1 MRRRPVDPPGLLA
14 RAVHLFALWGF
25 AVAQPLFD
33 LLGRKAQ
40 FFVAHD
46 ITSAEIVGLALM
58 LVVLPPALLALSGW
72 VASRAEPRA
81 GYAIHLAWLAL
92 LVAAAV
98 LPLLKK
104 AESLPGVVQIFGA
117 AALGAVA
124 AWAYRRFAVIS
135 SYLWILAPAPLVFV
149 TVFLFLSPQASKL
162 VRPEPLT
169 AIDAGPV
176 DGASERSSAQPR
188 HPVVLVIFD
197 ELSLPTLLDA
207 TRHIDAE
214 RYPNFAALAQSSH
227 WFRNATATADNT
239 VLALPAILTGR
250 YLGEGQR
257 KVRLATY
264 SSYPENLFR
273 LLGGSYSMNVF
284 ESVTHLCPREICGS
298 NELDLSPARRL
309 RYLAGDLSAVYLHL
323 LLPPEQTAWL
333 PAVDQ
338 QWAHFALFEQK
349 KRKRSAWA
357 ESDRKIRYF
366 EAFQRALRAEAE
378 RSQRSGGDGSALHFL
393 HGDLPHVPWCYL
405 PSGKNYGTLEDGLC
419 GDLAVKGG
427 RWTQDHWSVK
437 QGFQRYLLQLGLVDR
452 LLGDLL
458 LTLEETGL
466 YDRALVVVTADH
478 GVSFRPGGQRRKAD
492 RQNFADIMSVPLF
505 IKLPGQNQGQVSDR
519 NVELVDILPTILDVV
534 GLEAPWSMDGA
545 SVFANSR
552 ERPRKRL
559 FRGPNKTRGKLIL
572 GAAALE
578 ARYKSTQRMIDLFG
592 PSSDP
597 LALYRIGPSPA
608 LIGRPLAELDVK
620 PKARFQVRLK
630 RPEVYEEVD
639 PASGFVPA
647 RVVASI
653 RPLKPQRRP
662 LNLAVAVGDKVW
674 ATTRAARSKL
684 QWWPFS
690 AIVPEIALKP
700 GPNQVRVFVIE
711 GTRERPR
718 LIPTRLVK

>member
-14 RAVHLFALWGF
+14 RAAHLFVLWGF

-72 VASRAEPRA
+72 VTGRLAPKA
-81 GYAIHLAWLAL
+81 GYAFHLGWVAL
-92 LVAAAV
+92 LVAAAA
-98 LPLLKK
+98 LPLLKRV
-104 AESLPGVVQIFGA
+104 ESLPGVVQILGGLL
-117 AALGAVA
+117 LGAVA
-124 AWAYRRFAVIS
+124 AWAYRRFAVIP
-135 SYLWILAPAPLVFV
+135 SYLSILAPAPLVFV
-149 TVFLFLSPQASKL
+149 FFFLFFSPQASKL
-162 VRPEPLT
+162 VRPEPLA
-169 AIDAGPV
+169 AIQADPAEGVVEGSPPR
-176 DGASERSSAQPR
+176 ER

-197 ELSLPTLLDA
+197 ELSLPTLMDE
-207 TRHIDAE
+207 TRHIDAV
-214 RYPNFAALAQSSH
+214 RYPNFAALAETSH

-273 LLGGSYSMNVF
+273 LLDGSYSMNVF
-284 ESVTHLCPREICGS
+284 ESVTQLCPREICGAT
-298 NELDLSPARRL
+298 ELDLSPARRL
-309 RYLAGDLSAVYLHL
+309 GYLMGDLSAVYLHL
-323 LLPPEQTAWL
+323 LLPPEQTTRL

-349 KRKRSAWA
+349 KRKRTAWA
-357 ESDRKIRYF
+357 ESDRKVRYF
-366 EAFQRALRAEAE
+366 EAFQRAVRAEAE
-378 RSQRSGGDGSALHFL
+378 RGDGSALHFL

-427 RWTQDHWSVK
+427 RWIEDHWSVK

-458 LTLEETGL
+458 RTLEETGL

-478 GVSFRPGGQRRKAD
+478 GVSFRAGGLRRKAD

-505 IKLPGQNQGQVSDR
+505 IKLPGQEQGKLSDR
-519 NVELVDILPTILDVV
+519 NVELIDILPTILDVV
-534 GLEAPWSMDGA
+534 GLEAPWSMDGT
-545 SVFANSR
+545 SVFAAPR
-552 ERPRKRL
+552 ARPRKRL
-559 FRGPNKTRGKLIL
+559 FRGPNKRRGKLIM

-578 ARYKSTQRMIDLFG
+578 ARYKSLERMIDVFG

-608 LIGRPLAELDVK
+608 LIGRPLAELDVR

-630 RPEVYEEVD
+630 MPGVYEDVD

-647 RVVASI
+647 RVIASI

-674 ATTRAARSKL
+674 ATTRAGRSKAS
-684 QWWPFS
+684 WWPFS
-690 AIVPEIALKP
+690 AIVPEIALTP
-700 GPNQVRVFVIE
+700 GRNQVRVFVIE

-718 LIPTRLVK
+718 LIPTRLVNAG